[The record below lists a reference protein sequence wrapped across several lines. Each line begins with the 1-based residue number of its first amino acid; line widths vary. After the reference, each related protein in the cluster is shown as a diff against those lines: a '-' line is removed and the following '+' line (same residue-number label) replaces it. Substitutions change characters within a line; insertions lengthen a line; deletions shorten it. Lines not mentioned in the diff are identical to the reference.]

1 MHLIILYIASIRHI
15 LEEKHRNSWQIKK
28 KQIIL
33 CAHSEDINTF
43 TLRHI
48 IILEVFNMLMY
59 SFSRESILGN
69 K

>member
-1 MHLIILYIASIRHI
+1 M
-15 LEEKHRNSWQIKK
+15 
-28 KQIIL
+28 L
-33 CAHSEDINTF
+33 CAHSEDMNTF